1 MKKAHTAELTLL
13 AGELPALI
21 QKMELDMDAVAIRM
35 AGLKNAGLVYASEHW
50 RKDQEGEPRYFY
62 LIYPQKQGEQRR
74 REYVGCDQRKIDQAR
89 AGIARAKEYDEL
101 NGSLTKLSRCA
112 QRASNSLREA
122 RGFLCAE
129 H

>member
-1 MKKAHTAELTLL
+1 MKKAHTAELILL

-35 AGLKNAGLVYASEHW
+35 AGLKDAGLVYASEHW
-50 RKDQEGEPRYFY
+50 RKDNEGEPRYFY

-74 REYVGCDQRKIDQAR
+74 REYVGCDQRKIEQAR

-101 NGSLTKLSRCA
+101 SGSLAKLSRCA
-112 QRASNSLREA
+112 QRASNSLQEA
-122 RGFLCAE
+122 RSFLCAE

>member
-1 MKKAHTAELTLL
+1 MKKAHTAELILL

-35 AGLKNAGLVYASEHW
+35 AGLKDAGLVYASEHW
-50 RKDQEGEPRYFY
+50 RKDNEGEPRYFY

-74 REYVGCDQRKIDQAR
+74 REYVGCDQRKIEQAR
-89 AGIARAKEYDEL
+89 AGIARAKEYDVL
-101 NGSLTKLSRCA
+101 SGSLAKLSRCA
-112 QRASNSLREA
+112 QRASNSLQEA
-122 RGFLCAE
+122 RSFLCVE

>member
-1 MKKAHTAELTLL
+1 MKKAHTAKLILL

-21 QKMELDMDAVAIRM
+21 QKMELNMDAVAIRM
-35 AGLKNAGLVYASEHW
+35 TGLKDAGLVYASEHW
-50 RKDQEGEPRYFY
+50 RKDHEGEPRYFY

-74 REYVGCDQRKIDQAR
+74 REYVGCDQHKIQQAR

-101 NGSLTKLSRCA
+101 SGSLAELSRCA
-112 QRASNSLREA
+112 QRASNSLQEA
-122 RGFLCAE
+122 CSFLCAE

>member
-1 MKKAHTAELTLL
+1 MKKAHTAELILL

-35 AGLKNAGLVYASEHW
+35 AGLKDAGLVYASEHW
-50 RKDQEGEPRYFY
+50 RKDNEGEPRYFY

-74 REYVGCDQRKIDQAR
+74 REYVGCDQRKIEQAR
-89 AGIARAKEYDEL
+89 AGIARAKEYDVL
-101 NGSLTKLSRCA
+101 SGSLAKLSRCA
-112 QRASNSLREA
+112 QRASNSLQEA
-122 RGFLCAE
+122 RSFLCAE

>member
-21 QKMELDMDAVAIRM
+21 QKIELDMDAVAIRM
-35 AGLKNAGLVYASEHW
+35 TGLKDAGLVYASEHW
-50 RKDQEGEPRYFY
+50 RKDHEGEPRYFY

-74 REYVGCDQRKIDQAR
+74 REYVGCDQQKIDQAR

-101 NGSLTKLSRCA
+101 NCSLAKLSRCA

-122 RGFLCAE
+122 RSFLCAK

>member
-1 MKKAHTAELTLL
+1 MKKAHTAELILL
-13 AGELPALI
+13 AGELPARI

-35 AGLKNAGLVYASEHW
+35 AGLKDAGLVYASEHW
-50 RKDQEGEPRYFY
+50 RKDNEGEPRYFY

-74 REYVGCDQRKIDQAR
+74 REYVGCDQRKIEQAR

-101 NGSLTKLSRCA
+101 SGSLAKLSRCA
-112 QRASNSLREA
+112 QRASNSLQEA
-122 RGFLCAE
+122 RSFLCAE

>member
-1 MKKAHTAELTLL
+1 MKKAHTAELILL

-35 AGLKNAGLVYASEHW
+35 AGLKDAGLVYASEHW
-50 RKDQEGEPRYFY
+50 RKDNEGEPRYFY

-74 REYVGCDQRKIDQAR
+74 REYVGCDQRKIEQAR

-101 NGSLTKLSRCA
+101 GGSLAKLSRYA
-112 QRASNSLREA
+112 QRASNSLQEA
-122 RGFLCAE
+122 RSFLCAE

>member
-1 MKKAHTAELTLL
+1 MKKAHTAELILL

-35 AGLKNAGLVYASEHW
+35 AGLKDAGLVYASEHW

-74 REYVGCDQRKIDQAR
+74 REYVGCDQRKIEQAR

-101 NGSLTKLSRCA
+101 SGSLAKLSRYA
-112 QRASNSLREA
+112 QRASNSLQEA
-122 RGFLCAE
+122 RSFLCAE

>member
-1 MKKAHTAELTLL
+1 MKKAHTAELILL

-21 QKMELDMDAVAIRM
+21 QKMELDMDAMAIRM
-35 AGLKNAGLVYASEHW
+35 AGLKDAGLVYASEHW
-50 RKDQEGEPRYFY
+50 RKDNEGEPRYFY

-74 REYVGCDQRKIDQAR
+74 REYVGCDQRKIEQAR

-101 NGSLTKLSRCA
+101 SGSLAKLSRCA
-112 QRASNSLREA
+112 QRASNSLQDA
-122 RGFLCAE
+122 RSFLCAE